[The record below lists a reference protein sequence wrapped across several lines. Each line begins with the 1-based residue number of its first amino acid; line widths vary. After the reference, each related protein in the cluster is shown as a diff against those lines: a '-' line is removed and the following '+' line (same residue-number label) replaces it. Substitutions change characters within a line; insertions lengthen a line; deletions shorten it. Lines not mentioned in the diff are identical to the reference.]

1 MSRRSRHDPDI
12 DFGDDTPQGSFQ
24 AHRSIHLSRD
34 GTRVV
39 SGLQNLRP
47 QKRARG
53 PEDLGDTYAGWTPV
67 ADDPG
72 DDLDAVHAVADTV
85 TSYDVSLDDVADGGK
100 RKCYTSSVRRLTE
113 LIRGCGNSP

>member
-1 MSRRSRHDPDI
+1 MMSRRSRHDPDI

-24 AHRSIHLSRD
+24 AHRAIHLSHD

-47 QKRARG
+47 QKCARS

-100 RKCYTSSVRRLTE
+100 RKHYTSSV
-113 LIRGCGNSP
+113 C